1 MLYIP
6 FDAVFNA
13 LSESG
18 VEKMAPT
25 FLDTLLIKILSLDP
39 IFEWSLTKYIEYLR
53 V

>member
-1 MLYIP
+1 MPYIP
-6 FDAVFNA
+6 FGAVFNA

-25 FLDTLLIKILSLDP
+25 FLDTLSIKILPFDS

>member
-1 MLYIP
+1 MPYIP

-18 VEKMAPT
+18 VKKMAPT

-39 IFEWSLTKYIEYLR
+39 IFEWSLTKYIDDLR

>member
-1 MLYIP
+1 MPYIP

-18 VEKMAPT
+18 VEKMAPA
-25 FLDTLLIKILSLDP
+25 FLDTLLIKILSLDS
-39 IFEWSLTKYIEYLR
+39 IFEWSLTKYIENLR